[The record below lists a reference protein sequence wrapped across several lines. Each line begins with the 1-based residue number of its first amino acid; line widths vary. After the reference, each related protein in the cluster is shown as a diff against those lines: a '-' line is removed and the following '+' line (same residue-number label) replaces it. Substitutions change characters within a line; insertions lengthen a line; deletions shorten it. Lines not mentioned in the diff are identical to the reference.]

1 MKTVAAGLALGMVV
15 ALAGCAVPERKTD
28 GELIAGSSASGA
40 EAVPRDEQPMT
51 GTRLAK
57 RTTTERA
64 LRTVGSRDARDA
76 LDQSAR
82 PLNSSGQ

>member
-1 MKTVAAGLALGMVV
+1 MKTLAAGLAFGMAV

-28 GELIAGSSASGA
+28 GELIAASSSYGTD
-40 EAVPRDEQPMT
+40 AVPQDEQPMT
-51 GTRLAK
+51 GSRLVK
-57 RTTTERA
+57 RTTTDRA